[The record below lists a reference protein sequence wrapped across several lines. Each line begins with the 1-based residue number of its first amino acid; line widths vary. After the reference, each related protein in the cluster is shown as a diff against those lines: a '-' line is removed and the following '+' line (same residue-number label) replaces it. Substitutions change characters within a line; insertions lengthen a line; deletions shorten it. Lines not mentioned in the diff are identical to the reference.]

1 MSLTVKY
8 VRTFVDGHGVK
19 RETWRSIGIAF
30 KAKNGQPGEL
40 DIHLWEVPP
49 FEAYDKTLDT
59 GEVVTE
65 QRIRIM
71 VREPREKEPEAE
83 VSHRFAM
90 VEVKR

>member
-30 KAKNGQPGEL
+30 PAKNGKPGEA
-40 DIHLWEVPP
+40 DIHLWETPP
-49 FEAYDKTLDT
+49 YEQYNKVLDN
-59 GEVVTE
+59 GEMVTE

-71 VREPREKEPEAE
+71 VREPREKEPEPE
-83 VSHRFAM
+83 VSYRRNGGGT
-90 VEVKR
+90 ER